1 MGLTGVV
8 GGILIYSL
16 LCVCASDFPEP
27 DLWGILGA
35 LPSGGPPE
43 FICLTLLHLARNY
56 LFLGFSEEE
65 FKTVVM
71 GLEVTP
77 DGDIDTYA

>member
-1 MGLTGVV
+1 MV

-16 LCVCASDFPEP
+16 LCVCASDFLEP

-35 LPSGGPPE
+35 LPSEGPPE
-43 FICLTLLHLARNY
+43 FICLTLLHLVRNY
-56 LFLGFSEEE
+56 VFLRFSQEE